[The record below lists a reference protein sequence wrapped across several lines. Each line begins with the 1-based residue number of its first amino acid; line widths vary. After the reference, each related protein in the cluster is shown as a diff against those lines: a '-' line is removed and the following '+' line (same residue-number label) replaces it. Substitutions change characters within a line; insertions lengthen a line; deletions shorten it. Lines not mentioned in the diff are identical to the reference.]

1 MLANVDIVNGLLNKK
16 DLRKK
21 EWRRMQLLLDFPF
34 IDLMLMWL
42 IGKRQGE
49 NTAFQQR
56 CSVSILINE
65 CGEWLKDEKGCIL
78 IPLIYT
84 AIE

>member
-34 IDLMLMWL
+34 IDLMLM
-42 IGKRQGE
+42 
-49 NTAFQQR
+49 
-56 CSVSILINE
+56 
-65 CGEWLKDEKGCIL
+65 
-78 IPLIYT
+78 
-84 AIE
+84 